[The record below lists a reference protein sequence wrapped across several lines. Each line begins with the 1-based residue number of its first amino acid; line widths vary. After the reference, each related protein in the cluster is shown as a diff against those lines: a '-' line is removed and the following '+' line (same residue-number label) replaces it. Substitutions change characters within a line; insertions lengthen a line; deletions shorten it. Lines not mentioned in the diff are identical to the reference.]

1 MAGLDP
7 SHLTPAQCAV
17 LDTWPA
23 FEAAAAVKWATIDK
37 VVRTLCNAQSLAEL
51 NDGEAIEL
59 AALLRRGT
67 ARLQTLASVRTATN
81 AAVARERE

>member
-1 MAGLDP
+1 MAGLDR

-17 LDTWPA
+17 LDAWPA

-51 NDGEAIEL
+51 NDGEAVEL

-67 ARLQTLASVRTATN
+67 ARLQTLASVRSSTAE
-81 AAVARERE
+81 AVTRGRE

>member
-1 MAGLDP
+1 MAGLDR

-17 LDTWPA
+17 LDAWPA
-23 FEAAAAVKWATIDK
+23 FEAAAAVKWATVDK

-51 NDGEAIEL
+51 NDGEAVEL

-67 ARLQTLASVRTATN
+67 ARLRLFASVRTATN
-81 AAVARERE
+81 AAVTRERE